1 MLDYFSPHYTG
12 APFDL
17 FGPGH
22 LAALVF
28 VGAAVTW
35 LLRTG
40 LRADEAQ
47 RATMRRVF
55 GASLILDEL
64 ILTGWRLTHGTWEL
78 HQHLPLQ
85 MCGAMLYLTGFTF
98 LFGFRRTY
106 PFVYFFG
113 IAGAIQGV
121 LTPDAGAY
129 GLPHYVAIETIFSHS
144 ALVTAGL
151 WVAIVEGFRPRF
163 QHFWMVFGTLNLAA
177 LVMFFVNRT
186 LGSNYLYVNAK
197 PPTASI
203 VDLLPPWPTYILY
216 LEAVAFGLF
225 FLLYLPFAVGRMRTG
240 DMVSLRVWNR
250 QGPGSTSR

>member
-1 MLDYFSPHYTG
+1 MLDYLSPHYTG

-22 LAALVF
+22 LLALAFVATAA
-28 VGAAVTW
+28 TW

-47 RATMRRVF
+47 RATIRRIF

-64 ILTGWRLTHGTWEL
+64 LLNVWRLAHGTWEL
-78 HQHLPLQ
+78 HLHLPLQ

-151 WVAIVEGFRPRF
+151 WVAIVEGFRPQFRQF
-163 QHFWMVFGTLNLAA
+163 LMVFGTLNLAA
-177 LVMFFVNRT
+177 LVMFFVNLA

-197 PPTASI
+197 PATASI

-216 LEAVAFGLF
+216 LEVVALTLF
-225 FLLYLPFAVGRMRTG
+225 FLLYLPFAIRRGR
-240 DMVSLRVWNR
+240 SAEAASIRVR
-250 QGPGSTSR
+250 S